1 VWTAVEGTSV
11 LFIGKQIRMQEPG
24 MGYMI
29 PPDGN
34 TPHSN
39 INTSDKRVKLLY
51 FARYSDHEVRK

>member
-1 VWTAVEGTSV
+1 MWTAVEGTSV